1 MPTYFLNT
9 QQPAQRSDKKKRIDE
24 MIRILDSLG
33 GQEEKPETG
42 VAVGKYAEESSLL
55 NSSDVKG
62 VGSVPDAKNIESAKQ
77 KASDLTFKKEAIK
90 ESFPKAN
97 KEIEKAETEY
107 QVQEIEKE
115 YRDRVIADREKD
127 IYSIE
132 EETSLKEKRDE
143 IYTDFSEGTITKQ
156 EKAKLITSID
166 NKMQSIKDKD
176 SADKLAKAL
185 DFSGIPFKTPDEVIK
200 YNNAVTSNNKK
211 KQEEL
216 QKSYIIDDLATDYS
230 DFIPDKYLPKTM
242 KDDEDLVA
250 ILGNQSLVTLNKI
263 YDEAQTSKERQ
274 DWVVSN
280 SENIPDYLKTGADGE
295 EAVDIKDDRDYQKV
309 VSATVFNGNLKNVV
323 NDDVVGTYP
332 EVKGKFNDVLIDFN
346 EGKITQETA
355 NDRIGTMVYEEF
367 INGLQGEPKLDEDNN
382 VVGSI
387 VKYSPEKVRDI
398 LYKATPFL
406 SETQEKDITK
416 EIGTENK
423 RRMEIITNNN
433 RIATNVNTYIKGKYS
448 EKINEY
454 IQKQTNKL
462 QPIVMADLIMAS
474 ELEPEKFFRK
484 ALIEGMDKNNISPE
498 SFGKYL
504 EELLSKKRN

>member
-1 MPTYFLNT
+1 
-9 QQPAQRSDKKKRIDE
+9 
-24 MIRILDSLG
+24 
-33 GQEEKPETG
+33 
-42 VAVGKYAEESSLL
+42 
-55 NSSDVKG
+55 
-62 VGSVPDAKNIESAKQ
+62 
-77 KASDLTFKKEAIK
+77 
-90 ESFPKAN
+90 
-97 KEIEKAETEY
+97 
-107 QVQEIEKE
+107 
-115 YRDRVIADREKD
+115 
-127 IYSIE
+127 
-132 EETSLKEKRDE
+132 
-143 IYTDFSEGTITKQ
+143 
-156 EKAKLITSID
+156 
-166 NKMQSIKDKD
+166 
-176 SADKLAKAL
+176 
-185 DFSGIPFKTPDEVIK
+185 
-200 YNNAVTSNNKK
+200 
-211 KQEEL
+211 
-216 QKSYIIDDLATDYS
+216 
-230 DFIPDKYLPKTM
+230 M

-295 EAVDIKDDRDYQKV
+295 EAVDIKDDKDYQKI

-323 NDDVVGTYP
+323 EEEIIGIYP
-332 EVKGKFNDVLIDFN
+332 EVKEKFDGVFIDFN
-346 EGKITQETA
+346 AGNITQETA